1 MADQRLAPMKKMP
14 VSKKNVTQRRGAGIY
29 APGKARIEQILR
41 AAHQI
46 LVSDGYS
53 SVTLREIARRCKV
66 RVGAISYYYKRRED
80 LVRDLLEWAAEP
92 YFNTYDSLVEDLSLS
107 AEDRFR
113 KLLRIVL
120 EDIQTENTTR
130 LFPELWAMA
139 NHDPFVAKLVD
150 GLYVRQRSSFGRLI
164 AELNPRLGA
173 KERDVLALFVS
184 SSLEGTTMFVG
195 YRKPWSKKIASVENI
210 ALYSMVPLVRG
221 ITNEEIR
228 RKLTPLQGPTPELPV
243 HPVRKRKALPAIR

>member
-1 MADQRLAPMKKMP
+1 MTKVRETNKLK
-14 VSKKNVTQRRGAGIY
+14 QRRGTGVY
-29 APGKARIEQILR
+29 APGKARIVQILR
-41 AAHQI
+41 VAHQI

-66 RVGAISYYYKRRED
+66 RVGAISYYYKKRED

-107 AEDRFR
+107 AEERFKKMVR
-113 KLLRIVL
+113 TIL

-150 GLYVRQRSSFGRLI
+150 GLYVRQRSSFVRLI
-164 AELNPRLGA
+164 AELNPGLGE

-184 SSLEGTTMFVG
+184 ASLEGTTMFVG
-195 YRKPWSKKIASVENI
+195 NKKPWSNEISAVENI
-210 ALYSMVPLVRG
+210 ALWSMVPLVRS

-228 RKLTPLQGPTPELPV
+228 RELMPLEVEKAEAPKRPQ
-243 HPVRKRKALPAIR
+243 RRRKALVASG